1 MEQKTKDAIFHDMMR
16 KFAEGGKGIT
26 AEAFRDFVE
35 AQNDDLRTGP
45 KIGQKIPDFTL
56 LESARQK
63 LDSGQADGTKRA
75 IAGFQPQRRLVT
87 LLPQSARRAATHP
100 WSTESARNQRG
111 VDHLR
116 LARSSQ

>member
-56 LESARQK
+56 LDQHGKSWTPDKLMGPNGLLLVFSRSA
-63 LDSGQADGTKRA
+63 D
-75 IAGFQPQRRLVT
+75 
-87 LLPQSARRAATHP
+87 
-100 WSTESARNQRG
+100 W
-111 VDHLR
+111 
-116 LARSSQ
+116 

>member
-1 MEQKTKDAIFHDMMR
+1 MEQKTKVAIFHDMMR

-87 LLPQSARRAATHP
+87 LLPQPARRAAALSRKTKG
-100 WSTESARNQRG
+100 AR
-111 VDHLR
+111 H
-116 LARSSQ
+116 